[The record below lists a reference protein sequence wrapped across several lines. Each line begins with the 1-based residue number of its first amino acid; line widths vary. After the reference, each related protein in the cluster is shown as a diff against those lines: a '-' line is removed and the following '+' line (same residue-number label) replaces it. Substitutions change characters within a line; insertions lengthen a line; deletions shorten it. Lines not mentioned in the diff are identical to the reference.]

1 MNTKFQGDPFSLGI
15 RHPHHTNT
23 LPSPPLTNPDSCN
36 VWNEGGVG
44 VSVPPR
50 GFTLRISIIESHT
63 TANVK
68 WEVVDKM
75 AAVENEEIRKVTT
88 RSHTQE
94 RSVDVLFF

>member
-1 MNTKFQGDPFSLGI
+1 MTNAQAQILLLGMNTKFQGDPFSL
-15 RHPHHTNT
+15 
-23 LPSPPLTNPDSCN
+23 DSCN
-36 VWNEGGVG
+36 VWNEGGIG
-44 VSVPPR
+44 VLVPPR
-50 GFTLRISIIESHT
+50 GFTLRISIIESHV

-68 WEVVDKM
+68 WEVVDEM